1 MNLFAGPLLWLSLVG
16 SFQKLKEVSEAKVIY
31 IIKNL
36 GWWGAPG
43 TSEKYAMK
51 SKKEI

>member
-36 GWWGAPG
+36 GWWGG
-43 TSEKYAMK
+43 SWNFRKVCNE
-51 SKKEI
+51 E